1 MSQDIDPIAAEWHNR
16 AQLSLEAGV
25 PPGVHSLWIIN
36 KSGGLVYHKTYADIP
51 HIDVNETMRLAS
63 MWHAIHA
70 MSIQMSPVGG
80 CTGIEL
86 LETDSFDLR
95 CTQTPTGIKFF
106 VTAAPKTLG
115 LDVLLRTVYDIYSDY
130 VMKNPFYEVEMPI
143 RVEAFDT
150 NVTAAIRNHNA
161 RLGNY

>member
-63 MWHAIHA
+63 MWCAPPSRRPA
-70 MSIQMSPVGG
+70 
-80 CTGIEL
+80 
-86 LETDSFDLR
+86 R
-95 CTQTPTGIKFF
+95 KPTGP
-106 VTAAPKTLG
+106 APNEAP
-115 LDVLLRTVYDIYSDY
+115 S
-130 VMKNPFYEVEMPI
+130 EPI
-143 RVEAFDT
+143 PSGR
-150 NVTAAIRNHNA
+150 A
-161 RLGNY
+161 RKS